1 MRGIPPTVEASMPA
15 LPPWRRRA
23 APFVLLAAGF
33 ACAGARAASDPAG
46 RWEGVADVPGQPLRL
61 VIDLDRD
68 AQGRWAGSAI
78 LPGRGVKGAAV
89 DGLAVTGCDVRLG
102 LAAAFPGGD
111 TLQPRLLLACQADGA
126 LAGTFTLGGRS
137 AAVRLHRSGPAQVDR
152 PPAGSAITASLAGK
166 WTGRYE
172 LGGYP
177 REVTLT
183 LANGAGGTGAGQ
195 LVIVG
200 KRTTTLQVDQ
210 VVQGREFVTVR
221 ASGAGFSIE
230 GRFAAQD
237 GVIDGAVSQ
246 GPFEAAIVLHRQPGE
261 KTS

>member
-1 MRGIPPTVEASMPA
+1 MPATTPRRPRASMP
-15 LPPWRRRA
+15 
-23 APFVLLAAGF
+23 VLLAVGL
-33 ACAGARAASDPAG
+33 ACVDARAATDPAG
-46 RWEGVADVPGQPLRL
+46 RWEGTADVPGQPLRL

-78 LPGRGVKGAAV
+78 LPERGVKGAAV
-89 DGLAVTGCDVRLG
+89 DGLAVAGCDVRLG

-111 TLQPRLLLACQADGA
+111 RLQPRLALACQADGT
-126 LAGTFTLGGRS
+126 LGGTFTLGGH
-137 AAVRLHRSGPAQVDR
+137 AVAVSLHRSGAPQVDP
-152 PPAGSAITASLAGK
+152 PPASSAITPALAGR

-183 LANGAGGTGAGQ
+183 LANGAGGTGGGQ
-195 LVIVG
+195 VVIVG
-200 KRTTTLQVDQ
+200 KRTTTLQLDQ
-210 VVQGREFVTVR
+210 VTQGREFVTMR
-221 ASGAGFSIE
+221 ASSAGFSIE
-230 GRFAAQD
+230 GRFAADD

>member
-1 MRGIPPTVEASMPA
+1 MS
-15 LPPWRRRA
+15 
-23 APFVLLAAGF
+23 VLLAAGL
-33 ACAGARAASDPAG
+33 ACAGARAATDPAG
-46 RWEGVADVPGQPLRL
+46 RWEGVADVPGQPLRM

-78 LPGRGVKGAAV
+78 LPRRGVKGAAV
-89 DGLAVTGCDVRLG
+89 DGLAVAGCDVRLG
-102 LAAAFPGGD
+102 LAAAFPGGEK
-111 TLQPRLLLACQADGA
+111 LQPRLALACRADGS

-137 AAVRLHRSGPAQVDR
+137 AAVSLRRSGSAQVDP
-152 PPAGSAITASLAGK
+152 PPASSAITPALAGR

-172 LGGYP
+172 LGGYA
-177 REVTLT
+177 REVALT
-183 LANGAGGTGAGQ
+183 LANGAGGTGGGQ
-195 LVIVG
+195 LTIVG
-200 KRTTTLQVDQ
+200 KRTTTLTVDQ
-210 VVQGREFVTVR
+210 VTQGREFVTVR

-230 GRFAAQD
+230 GRFAAAE

>member
-1 MRGIPPTVEASMPA
+1 MS
-15 LPPWRRRA
+15 
-23 APFVLLAAGF
+23 VLLAAGL
-33 ACAGARAASDPAG
+33 ACGGARAATDPAG
-46 RWEGVADVPGQPLRL
+46 RWEGTADIPGQPLRL

-78 LPGRGVKGAAV
+78 LPARGVKGAAV
-89 DGLAVTGCDVRLG
+89 DALAVTGCDVRFG

-111 TLQPRLLLACQADGA
+111 RLQPRLALACAADGS
-126 LAGTFTLGGRS
+126 LSGTFTLGGRS
-137 AAVRLHRSGPAQVDR
+137 AAVSLRRSGPAQVDP
-152 PPAGSAITASLAGK
+152 PPASSAITAALAGR

-172 LGGYP
+172 LGGAP

-183 LANGAGGTGAGQ
+183 LANGAAGTGGGQ
-195 LVIVG
+195 LTIVG

-210 VVQGREFVTVR
+210 VTQGREYVTLR
-221 ASGAGFSIE
+221 ASSAGFSIE
-230 GRFAAQD
+230 GRFAAGD

-246 GPFEAAIVLHRQPGE
+246 GPFEAAIVLHRQPAE

>member
-1 MRGIPPTVEASMPA
+1 MPV
-15 LPPWRRRA
+15 LRPWRRRA
-23 APFVLLAAGF
+23 ALSVLLAAGL
-33 ACAGARAASDPAG
+33 ACAGARAAPDPAG

-89 DGLAVTGCDVRLG
+89 DGLVVGGCDVRLG

-111 TLQPRLLLACQADGA
+111 TLQPRLVLACQADGA

-137 AAVRLHRSGPAQVDR
+137 AAVSLRRSGPAQVDR
-152 PPAGSAITASLAGK
+152 PPAASAITAALAGT
-166 WTGRYE
+166 WTGRYD
-172 LGGYP
+172 LGGYA

-183 LANGAGGTGAGQ
+183 LATGGGQ

-221 ASGAGFSIE
+221 ASSAGFSIE
-230 GRFAAQD
+230 GRFAAQE
-237 GVIDGAVSQ
+237 GIIDGAVTQ
-246 GPFEAAIVLHRQPGE
+246 GPFEAALVLHRQPGE
-261 KTS
+261 KAS